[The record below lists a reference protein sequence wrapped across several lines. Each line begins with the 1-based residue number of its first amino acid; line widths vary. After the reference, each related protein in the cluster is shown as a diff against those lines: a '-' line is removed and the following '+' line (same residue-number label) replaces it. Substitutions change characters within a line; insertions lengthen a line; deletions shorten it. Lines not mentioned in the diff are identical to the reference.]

1 MAGRKTIGDHM
12 RECRE
17 RAGMNRNQAER
28 ASGVAHTSIY
38 SYENDIS
45 VPGVLN
51 MIELAKAYGVSLDEL
66 VGYKSKERRFSANVW
81 NYAGCDRV

>member
-45 VPGVLN
+45 FPGVLN
-51 MIELAKAYGVSLDEL
+51 MIALADVYDVALDEL
-66 VGYKSKERRFSANVW
+66 VGHEVKREESA
-81 NYAGCDRV
+81 